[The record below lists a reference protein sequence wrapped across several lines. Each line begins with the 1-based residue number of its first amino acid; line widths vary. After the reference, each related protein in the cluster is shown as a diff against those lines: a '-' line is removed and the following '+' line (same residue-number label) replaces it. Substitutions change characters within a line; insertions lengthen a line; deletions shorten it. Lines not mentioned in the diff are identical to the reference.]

1 MSLTSLKRSKVLE
14 GQIDELLDTISRGSL
29 LFRRGI
35 QEYLDGALGPF
46 EETIAEMA
54 RLENRADELRRS
66 IESRLYLHS
75 LIPEMRGDV
84 LGLLES
90 MDTVINSE
98 KKTLLQFSVELP
110 KVPAEFGPDF
120 LALTDVSRAAAEEM
134 VTAVRAYFHDFN
146 MVSNYLHKVYFHE
159 KEADKISD
167 RLKRRIFAS
176 GLDLGHKIHLRYFAL
191 HIENISD
198 FAEDVAD
205 RLTIST
211 IKRSY

>member
-1 MSLTSLKRSKVLE
+1 MGIINLKQSRVLQ
-14 GQIDELLDTISRGSL
+14 GQIDEHLDTLSRASL
-29 LFRRGI
+29 VFRRGI
-35 QEYLDGALGPF
+35 QEYLEGAIGPF

-54 RLENRADELRRS
+54 RLENRADELRRE
-66 IESRLYLHS
+66 IENRLYLHS

-98 KKTLLQFSVELP
+98 KKTLLQFSVEM
-110 KVPAEFGPDF
+110 PAIPAGFHADF
-120 LALTDVSRAAAEEM
+120 LALTDVSRNAAEAM
-134 VTAVRAYFHDFN
+134 VTAVRAFFHDFN
-146 MVSNYLHKVYFHE
+146 MVKNYLHKVYFHE
-159 KEADKISD
+159 KEADRISD
-167 RLKRRIFAS
+167 RLKRQVFGS
-176 GLDLGHKIHLRYFAL
+176 TLDLSRKTHLRYFAL

>member
-1 MSLTSLKRSKVLE
+1 MSLISLKRSKVLE
-14 GQIDELLDTISRGSL
+14 GQIDDLLDAISRGSL

-110 KVPAEFGPDF
+110 RVPAEFGPDV

-146 MVSNYLHKVYFHE
+146 MVQNSLHKVYFHE
-159 KEADKISD
+159 KEADRISD
-167 RLKRRIFAS
+167 RLKRRIFSS
-176 GLDLGHKIHLRYFAL
+176 GLELAHKIHLRYFAL
-191 HIENISD
+191 HIETISD
-198 FAEDVAD
+198 YAEDVAD
-205 RLTIST
+205 RLTISS
-211 IKRSY
+211 IRRSY

>member
-1 MSLTSLKRSKVLE
+1 MGIINLRQSKALE
-14 GQIDELLDTISRGSL
+14 GQIDDHLDTISRASL
-29 LFRRGI
+29 VFRNGI
-35 QEYLDGALGPF
+35 KEYLDGEIGRF

-90 MDTVINSE
+90 MDAVINSE
-98 KKTLLQFSVELP
+98 KKTLLQFSVEMP
-110 KVPAEFGPDF
+110 EIPAELGPDF
-120 LALTDVSRAAAEEM
+120 LALTDVSVSAAEEM

-146 MVSNYLHKVYFHE
+146 MVKNFLHKVYFHE

-167 RLKRRIFAS
+167 RLKRHIFTSAP
-176 GLDLGHKIHLRYFAL
+176 DLSHKIHLRYFAL

-198 FAEDVAD
+198 YAEDVAD